1 MFKIAIQGIKGQR
14 SMSVLMVTV
23 LILSFLFLTLTSAV
37 TTSVDHTQ
45 QLERERMYGRHQM
58 LYYGSE
64 ETAQE
69 LQGAF
74 PGAQASLTVGTTQS
88 GQNVA
93 TISGSFQQLANLTLS
108 EGTLPQKADEI
119 LLVGSEWGYQ
129 VGDQIP
135 VEYVYS
141 CIREEP
147 PEDLLEQ
154 HLLRAFHADRDGYLQ
169 KIAPMWDQYIGTEFA
184 RKDQPPEMLC
194 PVEELTQEQQEY
206 AFLLLSSGLPD
217 FWSHGETVYSSQ
229 YEQLDGL
236 EIEYQFAR
244 SKLVLVGDGFGD
256 AKGTE
261 ILSAEIP
268 SSIRIHTTYTVSGI
282 AQEYAGIR
290 NVEDLPMPQAFV
302 VEAEAQRVRAA
313 QETAFTRYPGIKPYS
328 MTAQVLFYDGGTD
341 IEPMASAVI
350 QRFNELHKAAYRL
363 TGVSYEGT
371 TMKAYLTGL
380 DPETGEQKT
389 YDVLGADQMG
399 YIQIEGQRQ
408 YFRLSDLENPAF
420 RIPGLD
426 PMPTEPMELNELYQ
440 SGTGPLRVNT
450 LSYPPAGDSARVMQL
465 ALSGILIGMSACA
478 SFQLYL
484 QAMRK
489 RRQKMDTLIAI
500 GATDGQ
506 ILGLFAIEVSVFLL
520 TAAVIGCLTGMGLAM
535 ALVPNVLHAQLYVDV
550 KAMAAG
556 GLCNAA
562 AILVG
567 ALLPVA
573 SGLKPRRK
581 KLSAHHRPVKHMSR
595 GDLPIKTGYRQIWVR
610 HSLSNPKQTA
620 MCGLVVGLMA
630 AIMLLPLILSHTAYR
645 QYYAQVVNRNRPG
658 YELMLPY
665 AAPGRYQ
672 REIMDSIE
680 FPHQQVRVH
689 TSGENVLLH
698 CTDEM
703 MEGSPVLQALR
714 QSPNSDMLFSE
725 LPEDGT
731 GMYVRMVAA
740 DWESEL
746 VQNVLR
752 QGSISVDEEEFLRG
766 DACIVMMPRY
776 HSRQDAPV
784 MEQVSAQILEQR
796 SADSKAGALVS
807 MSYQPQYR
815 GVYATEDGIAVGD
828 DLQISGWTQSM
839 TGDGGLETR
848 LNTAQCRVAGV
859 VSQLQEAVWPFS
871 DTDHMGY
878 VTILCA
884 PELMSAVYP
893 STYVRQS
900 PQQTQHFW
908 AASELFYPDCYGK
921 TYFQIYEPEKLDDPG
936 AYEKQILDFAEQYGM
951 RVRKYHMENE
961 KLLSSARRSGAMYLM
976 MGVNILLVTAILLGN
991 LLSAE
996 QEHDRKRLGIL
1007 QAMGMTDGQYVCGQS
1022 MRMLLMGLVS
1032 LAAVHLLVL
1041 AAVCVGAAFT
1051 ADGAGG
1057 ILCQLK
1063 LMLQFYPWPWHGAL
1077 CAGYLV
1083 LIQALQ
1089 IRTACAMGRTDPSKL
1104 LK

>member
-88 GQNVA
+88 GQNVG
-93 TISGSFQQLANLTLS
+93 TISESFQQLANLTLS

-135 VEYVYS
+135 VEYVYN

-154 HLLRAFHADRDGYLQ
+154 HLLRAFHADREGYLQ

-217 FWSHGETVYSSQ
+217 FWSQGETTYSSQ
-229 YEQLDGL
+229 YERMDGL

-268 SSIRIHTTYTVSGI
+268 SSIRIHAIYTVSGI

-302 VEAEAQRVRAA
+302 VEAEAQRVWNA
-313 QETAFTRYPGIKPYS
+313 QETGFSRYPGLRPHS
-328 MTAQVLFYDGGTD
+328 VTAQVLFYDGGTD

-399 YIQIEGQRQ
+399 YIQIGGQRQ

-420 RIPGLD
+420 RIPGLT
-426 PMPTEPMELNELYQ
+426 PMPMEPVELTELYQ

-506 ILGLFAIEVSVFLL
+506 ILGLFAIEVSAFLL

-595 GDLPIKTGYRQIWVR
+595 ENLPIKTGYRQIWVR

-689 TSGENVLLH
+689 TTGENVLLH

-714 QSPNSDMLFSE
+714 QSPSSDMLFSE
-725 LPEDGT
+725 LPEGGT

-752 QGSISVDEEEFLRG
+752 QGGISVDEEEFLRG

-807 MSYQPQYR
+807 MSYQPQYQ
-815 GVYATEDGIAVGD
+815 GVYSTDDGIAVGD
-828 DLQISGWTQSM
+828 DLQISGWTQSI

-884 PELMSAVYP
+884 PELVSAVYP

-900 PQQTQHFW
+900 PQQTKHFW

-1083 LIQALQ
+1083 LIQLLQ
-1089 IRTACAMGRTDPSKL
+1089 IRTACAVGRTDPSKL

>member
-206 AFLLLSSGLPD
+206 AFLLFSSGLPD
-217 FWSHGETVYSSQ
+217 FWSQGETVYSSQ
-229 YEQLDGL
+229 YEQMDGL

-302 VEAEAQRVRAA
+302 VEAEAQCVRAA
-313 QETAFTRYPGIKPYS
+313 QETAFTRYPGLRPHS
-328 MTAQVLFYDGGTD
+328 VTAQVLFYDGGTD

-520 TAAVIGCLTGMGLAM
+520 TAAVIGCLTGMGLVM

-573 SGLKPRRK
+573 SGLKPHRK

-807 MSYQPQYR
+807 MSYQPQYK
-815 GVYATEDGIAVGD
+815 GVYATDDGIAVGD

>member
-206 AFLLLSSGLPD
+206 AFLLFSSGLPD
-217 FWSHGETVYSSQ
+217 FWSQGETVYSSQ
-229 YEQLDGL
+229 YEQMDGL

-282 AQEYAGIR
+282 AQEYVGIR

-302 VEAEAQRVRAA
+302 VEAEAQCVRAA
-313 QETAFTRYPGIKPYS
+313 QETAFTRYPGLRPHS
-328 MTAQVLFYDGGTD
+328 VTAQVLFYDGGTD

-506 ILGLFAIEVSVFLL
+506 LLGLFAIEVSVFLL

-573 SGLKPRRK
+573 SGLKPHRK

-807 MSYQPQYR
+807 MSYQPQYK
-815 GVYATEDGIAVGD
+815 GVYATDDGIAVGD

-1063 LMLQFYPWPWHGAL
+1063 LILQFYPWPWHGAL

>member
-206 AFLLLSSGLPD
+206 AFLLFSSGLPD
-217 FWSHGETVYSSQ
+217 FWSQGETVYSSQ
-229 YEQLDGL
+229 YEQMDGL

-302 VEAEAQRVRAA
+302 VEAEAQCVRAA
-313 QETAFTRYPGIKPYS
+313 QETAFTRYPGLRPHS
-328 MTAQVLFYDGGTD
+328 VTAQVLFYDGGTD

-506 ILGLFAIEVSVFLL
+506 LLGLFAIEVSVFLL
-520 TAAVIGCLTGMGLAM
+520 TAAVIGCLTGMGLVM

-573 SGLKPRRK
+573 SGLKPHRK

-807 MSYQPQYR
+807 MSYQPQYK
-815 GVYATEDGIAVGD
+815 GVYATDDGIAVGD

-1063 LMLQFYPWPWHGAL
+1063 LILQFYPWPWHGAL

>member
-206 AFLLLSSGLPD
+206 AFLLFSSGLPD
-217 FWSHGETVYSSQ
+217 FWSQGETVYSSQ
-229 YEQLDGL
+229 YEQMDGL

-313 QETAFTRYPGIKPYS
+313 QETAFTRYPGLRPYS
-328 MTAQVLFYDGGTD
+328 VTAQVLFYDGGTD

-350 QRFNELHKAAYRL
+350 QSFNELHKAVYRL

-465 ALSGILIGMSACA
+465 SLSGILIGMSACA

-595 GDLPIKTGYRQIWVR
+595 GNLPIKTGYRQIWVR

-689 TSGENVLLH
+689 TTGENVLLH

-815 GVYATEDGIAVGD
+815 GVYVTDDGITVGD

-839 TGDGGLETR
+839 TGDGRLETR

>member
-58 LYYGSE
+58 LDYGGE

-206 AFLLLSSGLPD
+206 AFLLFSSGLPD
-217 FWSHGETVYSSQ
+217 FWSQGETVYSSQ
-229 YEQLDGL
+229 YEQMDGL

-313 QETAFTRYPGIKPYS
+313 QETAFTRYPGLRPYS
-328 MTAQVLFYDGGTD
+328 VTAQVLFYDGGTD

-350 QRFNELHKAAYRL
+350 QSFNELHKAVYRL

-465 ALSGILIGMSACA
+465 SLSGILIGMSACA

-595 GDLPIKTGYRQIWVR
+595 GNLPIKTGYRQIWVR

-689 TSGENVLLH
+689 TTGENVLLH

-815 GVYATEDGIAVGD
+815 GVYVTDDGITVGD

-839 TGDGGLETR
+839 TGDGRLETR

>member
-14 SMSVLMVTV
+14 STSVLMVTV

-37 TTSVDHTQ
+37 TTSVDHSQ
-45 QLERERMYGRHQM
+45 QLEREQMYGRHQM

-74 PGAQASLTVGTTQS
+74 PGAQVSLTVGTTQS

-108 EGTLPQKADEI
+108 EGTFPQKTDEI

-154 HLLRAFHADRDGYLQ
+154 HLLRAFHADREGYLQ

-184 RKDQPPEMLC
+184 RKTQPPEMLC
-194 PVEELTQEQQEY
+194 PVEELTQGQQEY
-206 AFLLLSSGLPD
+206 AFLLFSSGLPD
-217 FWSHGETVYSSQ
+217 FWSQGETVYSSQ

-313 QETAFTRYPGIKPYS
+313 QETAFIRYPGIKPYS
-328 MTAQVLFYDGGTD
+328 VTAQVLFYDGGTD

-363 TGVSYEGT
+363 TGVSHEGT

-408 YFRLSDLENPAF
+408 YFLLSDLENPAF

-426 PMPTEPMELNELYQ
+426 PMPTEPVELTELYQ

-465 ALSGILIGMSACA
+465 SLSGILIGMSACA

-550 KAMAAG
+550 KAMAVG

-581 KLSAHHRPVKHMSR
+581 KLSAYQRPAKHMSR

-689 TSGENVLLH
+689 TTGENVLLH

-714 QSPNSDMLFSE
+714 QSPSSDMLFSE
-725 LPEDGT
+725 LPEGGT

-815 GVYATEDGIAVGD
+815 GVYATDDGIAVGD

-839 TGDGGLETR
+839 TGDGRLETR

-884 PELMSAVYP
+884 PELVSAVYP

-936 AYEKQILDFAEQYGM
+936 VYEKQILDFAEQYGM

-1041 AAVCVGAAFT
+1041 AAVCGGAAFT

>member
-206 AFLLLSSGLPD
+206 AFLLFSSGLPD
-217 FWSHGETVYSSQ
+217 FWSQGETVYSSQ
-229 YEQLDGL
+229 YEQMDGL

-282 AQEYAGIR
+282 AQEYVGIR

-302 VEAEAQRVRAA
+302 VEAEAQCVRAA
-313 QETAFTRYPGIKPYS
+313 QETAFTRYPGLRPHS
-328 MTAQVLFYDGGTD
+328 VTAQVLFYDGGTD

-399 YIQIEGQRQ
+399 YIQIEGQQQ

-506 ILGLFAIEVSVFLL
+506 LLGLFAIEVSVFLL

-573 SGLKPRRK
+573 SGLKPHRK

-807 MSYQPQYR
+807 MSYQPQYK
-815 GVYATEDGIAVGD
+815 GVYATDDGIAVGD

>member
-169 KIAPMWDQYIGTEFA
+169 KIAPMWNRYIRTSYA
-184 RKDQPPEMLC
+184 QKDQPPEMLC

-217 FWSHGETVYSSQ
+217 FRSQGETVYSSQ
-229 YEQLDGL
+229 YEQMDGL

-426 PMPTEPMELNELYQ
+426 PMPTEPVELTELYQ

-500 GATDGQ
+500 GASDGQ

-595 GDLPIKTGYRQIWVR
+595 ENLPIKTGYRHIWVR

-807 MSYQPQYR
+807 MSYQPQYK
-815 GVYATEDGIAVGD
+815 GVYATDDGIAVGD

-878 VTILCA
+878 VTILCV

-908 AASELFYPDCYGK
+908 AASELFFPDCYGK

>member
-141 CIREEP
+141 CIRKEP

-154 HLLRAFHADRDGYLQ
+154 HLLRTFHADRDGYLQ

-465 ALSGILIGMSACA
+465 ALSGILIGMSACT

-500 GATDGQ
+500 GASDGQ

-595 GDLPIKTGYRQIWVR
+595 ENLPIKTGYRQIWVR

-807 MSYQPQYR
+807 MSYQPQYK
-815 GVYATEDGIAVGD
+815 GVYATDDGIAVGD

-1063 LMLQFYPWPWHGAL
+1063 LILQFYPWPWHGAL

>member
-206 AFLLLSSGLPD
+206 AFLLFSSGLPD
-217 FWSHGETVYSSQ
+217 FWSQGETVYSSQ
-229 YEQLDGL
+229 YEQMDGL

-313 QETAFTRYPGIKPYS
+313 QETAFTRYPGLRPYS
-328 MTAQVLFYDGGTD
+328 VTAQVLFYDGGTD

-350 QRFNELHKAAYRL
+350 QSFNELHKAVYRL

-465 ALSGILIGMSACA
+465 SLSGILIGMSACA

-595 GDLPIKTGYRQIWVR
+595 GNLPIKTGYRQIWVR

-689 TSGENVLLH
+689 TTGENVLLH

-815 GVYATEDGIAVGD
+815 GVYVTDDGITVGD

-839 TGDGGLETR
+839 TGDGRLETR

-900 PQQTQHFW
+900 PQQTRHFW

>member
-135 VEYVYS
+135 VEYVYN

-206 AFLLLSSGLPD
+206 AFLLFSSGLPD
-217 FWSHGETVYSSQ
+217 FWSQGETVYSSQ
-229 YEQLDGL
+229 YEQMDGL

-290 NVEDLPMPQAFV
+290 NVEDLPMAQAFV

-610 HSLSNPKQTA
+610 HSRSNPKQTA

-689 TSGENVLLH
+689 TTGENVLLH

-807 MSYQPQYR
+807 MSYQPQYK
-815 GVYATEDGIAVGD
+815 GVYATDDGIAVGD

>member
-206 AFLLLSSGLPD
+206 AFLLFSSGLPD
-217 FWSHGETVYSSQ
+217 FWSQGETVYSSQ
-229 YEQLDGL
+229 YEQMDGL

-302 VEAEAQRVRAA
+302 VEAEAQCVRAA
-313 QETAFTRYPGIKPYS
+313 QETAFTRYPGLRPHS
-328 MTAQVLFYDGGTD
+328 VTAQVLFYDGGTD

-520 TAAVIGCLTGMGLAM
+520 TAAVIGCLTGMGLVM

-573 SGLKPRRK
+573 SGLKPHRK

-689 TSGENVLLH
+689 TTGENVLLH

-807 MSYQPQYR
+807 MSYQPQYK
-815 GVYATEDGIAVGD
+815 GVYATDDGIAVGD